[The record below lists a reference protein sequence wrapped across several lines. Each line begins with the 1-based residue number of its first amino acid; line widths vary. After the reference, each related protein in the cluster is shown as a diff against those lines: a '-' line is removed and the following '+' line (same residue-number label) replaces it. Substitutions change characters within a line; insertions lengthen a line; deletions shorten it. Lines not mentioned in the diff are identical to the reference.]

1 MRRFVVFVGAL
12 ALLSAPALAADGQV
26 SQSSLTR
33 MGLGGMKV
41 VSDQAGLQVR
51 GTSIAIAFSA
61 SSGTNILSI
70 NSPVSIGHHF
80 AFSAS
85 VGVSGSAFA
94 GGFSSA
100 SAH

>member
-1 MRRFVVFVGAL
+1 MRRFVVFACAL

-26 SQSSLTR
+26 SKSSLER

-41 VSDQAGLQVR
+41 VSDQDGLQVR
-51 GTSIAIAFSA
+51 GTSIAIAFSEA
-61 SSGTNILSI
+61 SGTIIWSV
-70 NSPVSIGHHF
+70 NSPVSIGSHF

-85 VGVSGSAFA
+85 VGVSGNTLA
-94 GGFSSA
+94 GGSATA